1 MKFEYTLAEFS
12 AEITALEQ
20 AFGKVSVLDP
30 YQGTVLDPAD
40 LLPTNRAEELT
51 ALDETGRGVRMI
63 QADEG
68 PELVLYQG
76 IQVDG
81 RPCVLAYHCGMPR
94 NLQSSAGAENSFNR
108 VLVQIQEEL
117 RRDYLTGVYNARYLD
132 TEYRRYAEPQ
142 AQGGK
147 PVGVVMARVNE
158 YWTLRQTE
166 SASAADCCL
175 NMAAG
180 ILQLAVGTDEKA
192 AVLARLE
199 DGLFAVVTVGTP
211 AAQMVHK
218 LQEALDNSH
227 REFNISLSRRGSFT
241 VQLASAEWGE
251 TPAWDMMFSLAQQ
264 RL

>member
-1 MKFEYTLAEFS
+1 MKGMTNNQIIMNEA
-12 AEITALEQ
+12 A
-20 AFGKVSVLDP
+20 K
-30 YQGTVLDPAD
+30 LDPAT
-40 LLPTNRAEELT
+40 LQPTDKAEELT
-51 ALDETGRGVRMI
+51 ALDETGRGVQLV
-63 QADEG
+63 QADDG

-76 IQVDG
+76 IQADA
-81 RPCVLAYHCGMPR
+81 RPCVLAFHCCMPH

-108 VLVQIQEEL
+108 VLAQMQDEL

-142 AQGGK
+142 AQAGK

-158 YWTLRQTE
+158 YWSLRQNE
-166 SASAADCCL
+166 SANAADCCL

-180 ILQLAVGTDEKA
+180 ILQLSVGTDDKA

-211 AAQMVHK
+211 AAQVARK
-218 LQEALDNSH
+218 LQDALDNSR
-227 REFNISLSRRGSFT
+227 REFSISLSRRGSFT
-241 VQLASAEWGE
+241 VAIASAEWGE
-251 TPAWDMMFSLAQQ
+251 TASWDMTLSLAQQ